1 MDNERPT
8 PLVEDIDGTRRK
20 LETWFASKLQADGAV
35 SIPELK
41 IPETTGMSNVTL
53 LFDVSYEKDGKQ
65 YTEGCVGRLQ
75 PEIEKPVFP
84 EYDLSVQY
92 KAMDIVGS
100 KTDIPAPGL
109 LGLELDASVLGTAFY
124 IMKKA
129 DGRVPPDMPP
139 YSMDGWM
146 MHDIGPGERES
157 LWNAGIDTM
166 ARFHRQC
173 RDYKALGFG
182 FLERPQLGAN
192 PLQQQLAYWE
202 SYGKW
207 GLEGRSH
214 SICDP
219 VMQWLKDNQP
229 KSEEFGLSWG
239 DSRIGNMLFAQD
251 CKSVTAMLD
260 WEMITLGNPLQ
271 DVAWWNFLDY
281 FFADGL
287 GIPRLEGL
295 PSYED
300 TVARW
305 EEVSGFS
312 GKHYKYYWVYAGLR
326 YGLIMS
332 RIMVAQGQEDQI
344 EDNFATGVLKKVMDE
359 L

>member
-1 MDNERPT
+1 VDNERPT

-20 LETWFASKLQADGAV
+20 LESWFAKKLQADGAV
-35 SIPELK
+35 RIPELK
-41 IPETTGMSNVTL
+41 IPEATGMSNVTL
-53 LFDVSYEKDGKQ
+53 LFDVSYEKNGKS

-84 EYDLSVQY
+84 EYDLSIQY
-92 KAMDIVGS
+92 KAMDIVGNN
-100 KTDIPAPGL
+100 TDIPAPGL
-109 LGLELDASVLGTAFY
+109 LGLELDSSVLGTAFY
-124 IMKKA
+124 VMKKA

-146 MHDIGPGERES
+146 MHDIGPAERES
-157 LWNAGIDTM
+157 LWNAGIDVM
-166 ARFHRQC
+166 ASFHRQC
-173 RDYKALGFG
+173 RDYKALGFD
-182 FLERPQLGAN
+182 FLERPEPGAN
-192 PLQQQLAYWE
+192 PLQKQLAYWE
-202 SYGKW
+202 DYGKW
-207 GLEGRSH
+207 ALEGRSH

-229 KSEEFGLSWG
+229 KSEEFGLCWG
-239 DSRIGNMLFAQD
+239 DSRIGNMLFSQD
-251 CKSVTAMLD
+251 CKSVSAMLD

-281 FFADGL
+281 FFSDGL

-305 EEVSGFS
+305 EKTSGFS
-312 GKHYKYYWVYAGLR
+312 GEHYKYYWVFAGLR

-332 RIMVAQGQEDQI
+332 RIMVAQGQHDQI
-344 EDNFATGVLKKVMDE
+344 EDNFATGVLKKVMEE